1 VEIAPQAQSQ
11 NEEDARVELFDI
23 WQKIAKDDE
32 SSFDVKRLLLS
43 LEFQITVGGNFI
55 LPKIVKYHKLSKQ
68 FIHWEY
74 NYNKLSHKQYY
85 YQGY

>member
-55 LPKIVKYHKLSKQ
+55 LLKVVKYHKLSKQ
-68 FIHWEY
+68 FIH
-74 NYNKLSHKQYY
+74 
-85 YQGY
+85 